1 VQIIFQKATGKPVRR
16 IRSLTAKDKAELELQ
31 FGEVEA
37 REIRDTALNQ
47 MPFDQEMPLEAVFDL
62 PSTFCSECG
71 RGSMERP
78 AAELTVIRRH
88 HRDLDAGAWDF
99 LCPEHS
105 GGSVRSSA
113 SSSKERGG
121 RARKVICTNCFLEVP
136 VGGVCQC
143 GEPAPVE

>member
-1 VQIIFQKATGKPVRR
+1 MQIIFQKATGKPVRR

-88 HRDLDAGAWDF
+88 HRDLDAG
-99 LCPEHS
+99 H
-105 GGSVRSSA
+105 GTSSA
-113 SSSKERGG
+113 RSIPAGQAG
-121 RARKVICTNCFLEVP
+121 RVRHPPKSVA
-136 VGGVCQC
+136 VGHGR
-143 GEPAPVE
+143 